1 MANDITEPVIHPRM
15 SFANELTCLAKAFKR
30 MKHRGILTS
39 LETRLA
45 LWLWTWGR
53 NGDRNYIGQHV
64 PSIVSF
70 PCRAVQLSM
79 TFARA
84 KRKNQYHTKRPFQ
97 RNFKKRSDLMAA
109 YC

>member
-15 SFANELTCLAKAFKR
+15 SFANELTCLAKALKR

-45 LWLWTWGR
+45 
-53 NGDRNYIGQHV
+53 GDRNYISQNV
-64 PSIVSF
+64 PSVVSF

-84 KRKNQYHTKRPFQ
+84 KRKNQYLIKRPFQ
-97 RNFKKRSDLMAA
+97 RNFKKISDLMAA